1 VFTYPLI
8 KLPLEQR
15 DEAAEDLE
23 RLAEYGDVHAQYFL
37 GLLYRDGGLLIP
49 DAEKVRHWLEQAAK
63 QNLPDAQ
70 YPLGHRPDDHE
81 DPEMDRVSMGGMT
94 MKGW

>member
-1 VFTYPLI
+1 M
-8 KLPLEQR
+8 
-15 DEAAEDLE
+15 
-23 RLAEYGDVHAQYFL
+23 AEYGDIHAKYFL